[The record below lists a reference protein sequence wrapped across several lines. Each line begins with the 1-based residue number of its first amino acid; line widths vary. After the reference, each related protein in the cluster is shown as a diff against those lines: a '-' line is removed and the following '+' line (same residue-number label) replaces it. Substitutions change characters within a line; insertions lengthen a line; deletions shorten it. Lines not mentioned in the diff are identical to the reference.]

1 MRHGPANHFV
11 GLSISR
17 NRHERT
23 LYVSQPDYIRKILQ
37 RFHMLD
43 CLPKNLPADPGTR
56 LQKKT
61 EENSTEK
68 FPYRE
73 AVGSLMYLGLAS
85 RPDISFAVGQISQ
98 FCENPGADH
107 WSAVRRILAYLK
119 GTMDYGIRYGSTKN
133 ELIGYCDSDYAGD
146 PSSRRS
152 TSGFIFLLHGGPV
165 AWSSRRQSCVALSTT
180 EAEFVASSEATR
192 EGVWLGRLMG
202 DITPGWKGPIRI
214 MCDNKSAVDLIKNPV
229 YHQRSKHIDVRYYFV
244 RERQEAGDIDV
255 QQISTY
261 DQLADPLTKPLPN
274 PRFSSLRL
282 SMGIVDVP
290 IDLI

>member
-23 LYVSQPDYIRKILQ
+23 LFVTQLDYIRKILQ

-43 CLPKNLPADPGTR
+43 CLPKNLPADPGAR

-61 EENSTEK
+61 DEN

-98 FCENPGADH
+98 FCENPGTIH
-107 WSAVRRILAYLK
+107 WTAVRRIFSYLK
-119 GTMDYGIRYGSTKN
+119 GTMNYGIRYGPSKDG
-133 ELIGYCDSDYAGD
+133 LIGYCDSDFAGD

-152 TSGFIFLLHGGPV
+152 TSGFLFLLSGGPV

-180 EAEFVASSEATR
+180 EASLSQLSVRTLNRVYSFPQYFLCVL
-192 EGVWLGRLMG
+192 V
-202 DITPGWKGPIRI
+202 IPIL
-214 MCDNKSAVDLIKNPV
+214 CV
-229 YHQRSKHIDVRYYFV
+229 YSPQR
-244 RERQEAGDIDV
+244 
-255 QQISTY
+255 
-261 DQLADPLTKPLPN
+261 
-274 PRFSSLRL
+274 
-282 SMGIVDVP
+282 
-290 IDLI
+290 